1 MNDSEI
7 IKGLERLSAED
18 PDGFSA
24 DILELIN
31 HQRAEIKYLKKKLRW
46 KKRALFNQ
54 QTYTAE
60 LQNALEAKCDNCDN
74 IRLSRPEYWRAV
86 SQAKSEAYK
95 EFAAQLKQHA
105 RKMRGYDLCEAF
117 WDYAVLVEDVDSILK
132 EIIKRLAGEED

>member
-7 IKGLERLSAED
+7 IKGLERLSTED
-18 PDGFSA
+18 PNGFSA
-24 DILELIN
+24 DILELISYYK
-31 HQRAEIKYLKKKLRW
+31 AEIERLNKVRRKQ
-46 KKRALFNQ
+46 ALF
-54 QTYTAE
+54 
-60 LQNALEAKCDNCDN
+60 
-74 IRLSRPEYWRAV
+74 LSEERAQKYDLIGKL

-132 EIIKRLAGEED
+132 EIIKRLDGEED